1 MVKKTNQDAFN
12 IICKRPWG
20 QYKKIFQESGVWVKR
35 VEVKPKARLSLQTH
49 NYRSEKWII
58 VSGKGLIVL
67 DDKQITVQAGDI
79 IDVPLG
85 IIHRIGNIGK
95 DNLIFIEVACGSH
108 LSEGDITRLQ
118 DDYQRIKEKNK

>member
-35 VEVKPKARLSLQTH
+35 VEVKPKERLSLQTH
-49 NYRSEKWII
+49 KYRSEKWII

-67 DDKQITVQAGDI
+67 GDNLITVQAGDV

-85 IIHRIGNIGK
+85 IIHRIGNTGK
-95 DNLIFIEVACGSH
+95 DNLIFIEVACGNH